1 VAILPLAT
9 GGFVLTAAWLFWT
22 QSVLLGSAMS
32 LDRLEV
38 EYRRDGRTC
47 SLLISPADQHNFLL
61 ALRSAEPALELGRD
75 GLERR
80 P

>member
-1 VAILPLAT
+1 
-9 GGFVLTAAWLFWT
+9 
-22 QSVLLGSAMS
+22 MS
-32 LDRLEV
+32 PDRLEV

-75 GLERR
+75 GLERCVW
-80 P
+80 